1 MCSSARRSDVTKAAQ
16 LCVIGMAAPTWLGLG
31 LGLGLGL
38 VAGWPPVLALTRSPL
53 LLALAL
59 TLSALLTNPRT

>member
-31 LGLGLGL
+31 LGLGL
-38 VAGWPPVLALTRSPL
+38 VAGCPPVLALTRSPL
-53 LLALAL
+53 LLAL